1 MHRGFGFLAN
11 ADRYGRGSSVV
22 KDGTEKNR
30 QGNSLRAK
38 LFDDKRFDSLVVRM
52 RRRRFARF
60 RELLN
65 SLPRS
70 VSILDVGGT
79 EWFWRTMGLMPG
91 AQRHITLLNRM
102 PRDTDGGFASVVGDG
117 CAMSMFSDR
126 QFDAVVCNS
135 VIEHVGG
142 WDRQRALAA
151 EIRRVGRMYYLQTP
165 NRRFPIEAHTR
176 RPWFQYWPEGLRARA
191 LARRNLGVFPRQPDR
206 RAAAEYL
213 REVRLLSGAELRQL
227 FPGGTLYPERFLGLV
242 KSWVVIGMGTEDG

>member
-1 MHRGFGFLAN
+1 M
-11 ADRYGRGSSVV
+11 
-22 KDGTEKNR
+22 KDPAIFPWAR
-30 QGNSLRAK
+30 W
-38 LFDDKRFDSLVVRM
+38 FDDKRADSLVSRL
-52 RRRRFARF
+52 RRKRFARF
-60 RELLN
+60 RERLEA
-65 SLPRS
+65 LPPP

-79 EWFWRTMGLMPG
+79 EWFWRTLGLLPD
-91 AQRHITLLNRM
+91 ARWNITLLNRM
-102 PRDTDGGFASVVGDG
+102 PRNTEDGFTSVVGDG
-117 CAMSMFSDR
+117 CAMSGFADR
-126 QFDAVVCNS
+126 RFDAVVCNS

-151 EIRRVGRMYYLQTP
+151 EVRRVGRMYYLQTP

-176 RPWFQYWPEGLRARA
+176 RPWFQYWPESLRARA

-242 KSWVVIGMGTEDG
+242 KSWVVIGGSPEEG